1 MADDSEVE
9 SFGLNKLLYYQS
21 ELEEALCDCNDVESK
36 KESIFNYIEKITSDD
51 SLKIPDFGLDHEWI
65 NTEKPLSVKEDL
77 KGKIIVLDF
86 FTYCCINCMH
96 ILPDLFALEEEISIT
111 SGLVVVGVHSAK
123 FDNERYLKNVMEAI
137 QRYQIHHPVVNDPQG
152 ILWNK
157 LQIYCW
163 PTLIIVGKK
172 CKFLLEISESVDRYA
187 VDLPG
192 GSEEALMTQ
201 EGWKSLDVLRRVDD
215 QQWLEQYPKLDQIIN
230 FIFEIKDIIGGL
242 ESGFIDGNF
251 TESRFCSPQG
261 IACKNSKLLYVADTE
276 NHAIR
281 QIDLESRKV
290 KTIAGTGKQGYDKIG
305 GKIGIQQEI
314 SSPWDVCLASSIEK
328 VDDLLFITMAG
339 THQIWVIFLEDA
351 MLYGE
356 SFQKGTCVNFAG
368 SGNEENRN
376 NKYRMKAGFAQP
388 SGIVRMQVEKKQF
401 LYVADSESS
410 SIRCVSVTDGSVT
423 RFVGGDMDPVNLF
436 AFGDKDGIGIDAKLQ
451 HPMGIT
457 YSDSEKLLYVADTY
471 NNKIKVIS
479 SITKNCYTLK
489 LSDTESDKSEKAEFY
504 EPSGLCFVDDNKTL
518 FVADTNNHSIKIID
532 LKKKVMSELNIKWN
546 FKEYDT
552 TDHLNVK
559 LYDKIQKYRLPV
571 NGCLK
576 LTIEFNFKETFSL
589 NKDVDQI
596 WNIQISDDSL
606 KVDGEDN
613 GNIDSLF
620 EPLTFIL
627 KPTKLSTNTNTV
639 CVLIKL
645 FLCHKEKNVCLA
657 KIFKHKILVDICN
670 ETLSEKDAIVIAF
683 SKLEI

>member
-1 MADDSEVE
+1 MADDSEIE
-9 SFGLNKLLYYQS
+9 SFGLNKLLCYQS

-96 ILPDLFALEEEISIT
+96 ILPDLFALEKEIPIT

-163 PTLIIVGKK
+163 PTLIIVGPDGTMLFSLIGEGRREELIFY
-172 CKFLLEISESVDRYA
+172 CKIALDYFLKRNLISNNEIPLNKLKYNVSSKYS
-187 VDLPG
+187 LLFPG
-192 GSEEALMTQ
+192 KVCVT
-201 EGWKSLDVLRRVDD
+201 DD
-215 QQWLEQYPKLDQIIN
+215 KIIIADSGHHRLLILN
-230 FIFEIKDIIGGL
+230 RDGTINAIIGGL

-251 TESRFCSPQG
+251 SESRFCSPQG

-281 QIDLESRKV
+281 EIDLESRKV

-388 SGIVRMQVEKKQF
+388 SGLVRIQVEKKQF

-410 SIRCVSVTDGSVT
+410 SIRCISVTDGSVT

-436 AFGDKDGIGIDAKLQ
+436 AFGDRDGIGIDAKLQ

-457 YSDSEKLLYVADTY
+457 YSDSEELLYVADTY

-479 SITKNCYTLK
+479 PITKNCYTLK

-504 EPSGLCFVDDNKTL
+504 EPSGLCFVDNDKTL

-532 LKKKVMSELNIKWN
+532 LKKKIMSQLSIKWN

-559 LYDKIQKYRLPV
+559 SHDKIQKYRLPV

-576 LTIEFNFKETFSL
+576 LSIEFNFKETFSL

-606 KVDGEDN
+606 KVDGEEK

-627 KPTKLSTNTNTV
+627 KPNKIS
-639 CVLIKL
+639 
-645 FLCHKEKNVCLA
+645 HKYKYCMC
-657 KIFKHKILVDICN
+657 CN
-670 ETLSEKDAIVIAF
+670 
-683 SKLEI
+683 